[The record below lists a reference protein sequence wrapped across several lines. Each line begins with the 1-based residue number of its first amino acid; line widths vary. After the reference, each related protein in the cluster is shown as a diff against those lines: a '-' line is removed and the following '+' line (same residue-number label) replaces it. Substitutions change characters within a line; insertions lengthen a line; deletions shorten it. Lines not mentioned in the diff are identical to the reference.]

1 MKVENNKVVAVDYT
15 LNAKKG
21 NEPEKFIEQTS
32 PDHPFVFLF
41 GSQQVIPDFEKNLE
55 GKSEG
60 DTFDFTIKAE
70 NAYGMPEN
78 DYIVKLDKTIFVRD
92 GEFDHENIKIGNEV
106 PMYDREGNELIGKVV
121 EVGLEHVTMDFN
133 HPLAGY
139 DLHFTGK
146 IKSVREATPEE
157 LAHGHAHGLTGHEGH
172 TH

>member
-1 MKVENNKVVAVDYT
+1 MKAETNKVVSVNYT

-41 GSQQVIPDFEKNLE
+41 GSQQVIPNFEKNLE

-60 DTFDFTIKAE
+60 DSFDFTIKAE
-70 NAYGMPEN
+70 FAYGIPEQ
-78 DYIVKLDKTIFVRD
+78 DYIVKLDKTIFVRE
-92 GEFDHENIKIGNEV
+92 GEFDHENIKAGNEV
-106 PMYDREGNELIGKVV
+106 PMYDKEGNELIGKVL

-139 DLHFTGK
+139 DLHFTGT
-146 IKSVREATPEE
+146 IKSIREASKDE
-157 LAHGHAHGLTGHEGH
+157 LMHGHAHGITGNEGH
-172 TH
+172 GH

>member
-21 NEPEKFIEQTS
+21 NESEKFIEQTS

-41 GSQQVIPDFEKNLE
+41 GSQQVIP
-55 GKSEG
+55 
-60 DTFDFTIKAE
+60 
-70 NAYGMPEN
+70 
-78 DYIVKLDKTIFVRD
+78 
-92 GEFDHENIKIGNEV
+92 
-106 PMYDREGNELIGKVV
+106 
-121 EVGLEHVTMDFN
+121 DFN

>member
-1 MKVENNKVVAVDYT
+1 MKAENNKVVAVNYT

-32 PDHPFVFLF
+32 PEYPFVFLF
-41 GSQQVIPDFEKNLE
+41 GSQQVIPEFEKNLE

-60 DTFDFTIKAE
+60 DSFDFIIKAE
-70 NAYGMPEN
+70 NAYGLPEA

-92 GEFDHENIKIGNEV
+92 GEFDSENIKVGNEI

-121 EVGLEHVTMDFN
+121 EIGLEHVIMDFN

-139 DLHFTGK
+139 DLHFTGT
-146 IKSVREATPEE
+146 IHSIREATPEE
-157 LAHGHAHGLTGHEGH
+157 LMHGHAHGLTGNGDY